1 MSILVFL
8 LKVDMKKDKQEKI
21 KIAENNVIFA
31 GYGLVLY
38 VVKDTID
45 HKIYSLPVKVQWN
58 FCYTKLTSC

>member
-8 LKVDMKKDKQEKI
+8 LKVHMKKDKKEKI

-45 HKIYSLPVKVQWN
+45 HKIYSLPVKVQ
-58 FCYTKLTSC
+58 

>member
-1 MSILVFL
+1 
-8 LKVDMKKDKQEKI
+8 MKKDKKEKI

-58 FCYTKLTSC
+58 FCYPKLTSC